1 MEQDL
6 PHGNAYITGGEG
18 DRCWLRI
25 RLPRL
30 DKRARARL
38 RSPRSGGCQIGSSE
52 RELLETYRSLVE
64 KAEKDGFTLADAFG
78 PDSFQEKC
86 LRIQK
91 QIEATHADVAKRLA
105 IAKRIAS
112 QQKDVAV
119 SLKVMEP
126 ARAALEA
133 CMNAVES
140 HRLIVNLWEEAK
152 ARIKNTVDETEELKL
167 YNQIETVEQ
176 PVAVGNPVPKF
187 GLLEPLPRD
196 MLPPRKPAASAT
208 TSEDANHF
216 QWEKLYDD
224 AQSACARGEF
234 SMANAFAFFRALESE
249 KFAIQ
254 NESPSRQR
262 VVKAKSFKH
271 ICNLV
276 HQSHVQVHLED
287 HRLFMV
293 RHRCIFELP
302 GRAEVPGS
310 REALSGVFPEMAVSL
325 LPDRGSKKSESCSQ
339 EKRSEPQ
346 PEVTGRSSAETEV
359 STTKQPAAG
368 LQPLST
374 EHACLQQIPALG
386 FSNDEEDDLSGV
398 CVSCLERPAK
408 LVAKTC
414 GHLVY
419 CRPCQRQ
426 AIARQLETQAR
437 VSEAKKRAHTLNNK
451 EMDRT
456 RLPCPICRSEGVLVV
471 RENFTGK
478 IFQL

>member
-1 MEQDL
+1 MEPDM
-6 PHGNAYITGGEG
+6 PHRNSYVTGGEG

-38 RSPRSGGCQIGSSE
+38 RSPKSGGCSIGSSE
-52 RELLETYRSLVE
+52 RELLESYRSLVE
-64 KAEKDGFTLADAFG
+64 KAEKEGFTLSDAFG

-91 QIEATHADVAKRLA
+91 QIELEHADVAKRLM

-112 QQKDVAV
+112 EQKDVAF
-119 SLKVMEP
+119 SLKVLEP

-133 CMNAVES
+133 CMNAIES
-140 HRLIVNLWEEAK
+140 HRLVVNLWEESK

-176 PVAVGNPVPKF
+176 PVAAGNPVPRYS
-187 GLLEPLPRD
+187 LLEPLPTA
-196 MLPPRKPAASAT
+196 MLPLRRPAAAAAA
-208 TSEDANHF
+208 SEDTNLF
-216 QWEKLYDD
+216 CWEKLYDD
-224 AQSACARGEF
+224 AQAACARGEL
-234 SMANAFAFFRALESE
+234 SMANAFVFFRALESE
-249 KFAIQ
+249 KLIIQ

-262 VVKAKSFKH
+262 VLKAKSFKH
-271 ICNLV
+271 VCNLV
-276 HQSHVQVHLED
+276 HQSHIQVDLED

-293 RHRCIFELP
+293 RHRCIFTVP
-302 GRAEVPGS
+302 GRGEVPGG
-310 REALSGVFPEMAVSL
+310 REAMASVFPEMAHSL
-325 LPDRGSKKSESCSQ
+325 LRDHGSNKSESCSAQ
-339 EKRSEPQ
+339 NGYRSQ
-346 PEVTGRSSAETEV
+346 LQLVGGSSAAAED
-359 STTKQPAAG
+359 TTSKQQTSG
-368 LQPLST
+368 LQSVSS
-374 EHACLQQIPALG
+374 EHTCFQQFPALG

-426 AIARQLETQAR
+426 AIARQLEAQAR
-437 VSEAKKRAHTLNNK
+437 ASEAKRRAHTLNNK

-456 RLPCPICRSEGVLVV
+456 RLPCPICRSEGVLII
-471 RENFTGK
+471 RESYTGK
-478 IFQL
+478 IFEL